1 MSYASNNIWDVL
13 WVPLAFL
20 SWNLQNSKKNI
31 FTWFQSSEAMLT
43 YASKISQLICFLLF
57 HYLPTF
63 LPSWKGYFFIWVI
76 CPLARRFWLIKGV
89 GFFTSNPVLHDF
101 FLCLQPSH
109 PLVQTEIK
117 NHKGYGLCDAF
128 PAEFNN
134 HSKTLALLLSTYKS
148 LFSVE
153 ITAYYLSHLNN
164 LFHTSEQHNKAT
176 HPD

>member
-1 MSYASNNIWDVL
+1 MLPIIYGI
-13 WVPLAFL
+13 
-20 SWNLQNSKKNI
+20 
-31 FTWFQSSEAMLT
+31 SSEFHWLFFPEICKILK
-43 YASKISQLICFLLF
+43 KISLLDSNPVKLCWHMLAKYLSSSAFCCFI
-57 HYLPTF
+57 TF